1 MLLLNIFLNLLL
13 FKNSRERRE
22 SHINARA
29 GRRSRVLTKN
39 DDTEFA
45 TGLIIGESIF

>member
-1 MLLLNIFLNLLL
+1 MFLLNIFLNLLL
-13 FKNSRERRE
+13 FKNSR
-22 SHINARA
+22 A
-29 GRRSRVLTKN
+29 GRRSRALTKN